1 MPGAEHRLDQGYQ
14 HGLGISAGFSEEV
27 RGKPKSG
34 ESEGVIEDWEENRGF
49 QAEERH
55 VQRP

>member
-1 MPGAEHRLDQGYQ
+1 MPGTECRLDQGHQ

-34 ESEGVIEDWEENRGF
+34 ESEGVIED
-49 QAEERH
+49 
-55 VQRP
+55 